1 MASPKTNSQLVT
13 SYKIFVRAENSQR
26 NEIGQLMFINPS
38 ESREVTDSF
47 VLGNNPPDEP
57 FELIPG
63 VVRNRTLSVNFVA
76 LYQKEFQKAVGRD
89 DQDVV
94 VALSSQNTPFDVEET
109 VTDPTTGKTKTRTYQ
124 GCFLSSYSSVRDITR
139 GDIRE
144 IQSATIV
151 YKRVVGTNFQ

>member
-1 MASPKTNSQLVT
+1 MASPKTQAQLVT

-26 NEIGQLMFINPS
+26 HEIGQLMSINPS
-38 ESREVTDSF
+38 ESRDITDSF

-63 VVRNRTLSVNFVA
+63 VVRSRRLEANYVA
-76 LYQKEFQKAVGRD
+76 LYQKEFQQAVARD

-94 VALSSQNTPFDVEET
+94 AALSQQNTPFDLEESI
-109 VTDPTTGKTKTRTYQ
+109 TDPNTGKTKTRTYQ
-124 GCFLSSYSSVRDITR
+124 QCFIQDYSSVRDITR

-144 IQSATIV
+144 LQRATIV
-151 YKRVVGTNFQ
+151 YKRVVGSAFQ